1 MRAAFQLEW
10 TDNRVS
16 VTILDVVHA
25 LIFIFPAYFANGM
38 PVNFGGGRTIDG
50 GRRFLD
56 GKPIFGSHKTFR
68 GFFAGLVIGTLV
80 GFVEY
85 FLLEASNSFAF
96 PLVITFSPSVFLG
109 FALSLGALVGDLM
122 DSFIK
127 RRLNI
132 PPGAPLPVV
141 DQLDFV
147 VGALIFS
154 FAIGELPSPLVTLI
168 VVIITPPIHLL
179 TNFLA
184 YLLGVKKEW
193 W

>member
-1 MRAAFQLEW
+1 M
-10 TDNRVS
+10 S
-16 VTILDVVHA
+16 VTVLDVVHA

-38 PVNFGGGRTIDG
+38 PVIFGGGRSIDG
-50 GRRFLD
+50 GKRFLD

-68 GFFAGLVIGTLV
+68 GFFAGLIIGTLI
-80 GFVEY
+80 GFVELVL
-85 FLLEASNSFAF
+85 FEASDRFNFLS
-96 PLVITFSPSVFLG
+96 VIPFSPSVFLG
-109 FALSLGALVGDLM
+109 FALSIGALVGDLM

-132 PPGAPLPVV
+132 PPGSPLPVV

-147 VGALIFS
+147 MGALLFS

>member
-1 MRAAFQLEW
+1 M
-10 TDNRVS
+10 S
-16 VTILDVVHA
+16 VAIFLVEA
-25 LIFIFPAYFANGM
+25 LVFIFPAYCANGA
-38 PVNFGGGRTIDG
+38 PVIFGGGRAIDG
-50 GRRFLD
+50 GRNFLD
-56 GKPIFGSHKTFR
+56 GKPILGAHKTVR

-80 GFVEY
+80 GFVEH
-85 FLLEASNSFAF
+85 FLFGAPHRF
-96 PLVITFSPSVFLG
+96 PSLSVITFSPSLSLG
-109 FALSLGALVGDLM
+109 FLISLGALIGDLM

-132 PPGAPLPVV
+132 PPGSPLLVV

-147 VGALIFS
+147 IGALLFS
-154 FAIGELPSPLVTLI
+154 LIIGELPSPLITLI

>member
-1 MRAAFQLEW
+1 MSAIIF
-10 TDNRVS
+10 
-16 VTILDVVHA
+16 DVFEA
-25 LIFIFPAYFANGM
+25 LVFIFPAYCANGM
-38 PVNFGGGRTIDG
+38 PVIFGGGRTIDG
-50 GRRFLD
+50 GRKFLD

-68 GFFAGLVIGTLV
+68 GIFAGLIIGTLV
-80 GFVEY
+80 GFAEQI
-85 FLLEASNSFAF
+85 LLETFHSYPFLST
-96 PLVITFSPSVFLG
+96 ITFSPNPVLG

-132 PPGAPLPVV
+132 PPGSPLPVV

-147 VGALIFS
+147 VGALLFS
-154 FAIGELPSPLVTLI
+154 IMIGQLPSSLVALI
-168 VVIITPPIHLL
+168 VVFITPPIHLS

-184 YLLGVKKEW
+184 HLLGLKKEW